1 MTMTNKEKYKQAFGV
16 LHASGTIPLGESRK
30 KSDITNLEK
39 GMVIDIKHKSF
50 KSKFAAVCIGVAVVL
65 AAGVTAY
72 AYGGELISNIFGWGG
87 NFEIRETVDEN
98 GAITTE
104 SILNTDNLTE
114 PVVIQDGRMIF
125 IVNDQQTDIT
135 SLVSETKAYMYEY
148 ADEEGNTHIWL
159 VGLNSGSI
167 EDYGYGEF
175 IKDVD
180 GEWVGGYSTGISLL
194 EEGGGTSA
202 QWYNEAK
209 KELNIPW

>member
-30 KSDITNLEK
+30 NSDITDLGK
-39 GMVIDIKHKSF
+39 GMVINMKRKSF
-50 KSKFAAVCIGVAVVL
+50 TSKFAAACIGVAVVL

-98 GAITTE
+98 GDTMTE
-104 SILNTDNLTE
+104 GILYTEDLTE

-135 SLVSETKAYMYEY
+135 TLVSETKAYMYEY
-148 ADEEGNTHIWL
+148 TDEEGNTHIWL
-159 VGLNSGSI
+159 VGLNSDSI
-167 EDYGYGEF
+167 EEYGYGEF
-175 IKDVD
+175 IKNVD
-180 GEWVGGYSTGISLL
+180 GEWVGGYSAGINL
-194 EEGGGTSA
+194 EEDGSTSA
-202 QWYNEAK
+202 QWFNDAK
-209 KELNIPW
+209 RELNIPW

>member
-16 LHASGTIPLGESRK
+16 LHASETIPLDESRK
-30 KSDITNLEK
+30 KSDITDLEK
-39 GMVIDIKHKSF
+39 GMVIDMKRKF
-50 KSKFAAVCIGVAVVL
+50 FTSKFAAACIGVAVVL
-65 AAGVTAY
+65 AAGATAY
-72 AYGGELISNIFGWGG
+72 AYGGEFISNIFGWGG

-98 GAITTE
+98 GDTTTE
-104 SILNTDNLTE
+104 GILYTEDLTE
-114 PVVIQDGRMIF
+114 PVVIQDGHLIF
-125 IVNDQQTDIT
+125 VVNNQQTDIT
-135 SLVSETKAYMYEY
+135 SLISETKAYMYEY

-180 GEWVGGYSTGISLL
+180 GEWVGAYSARINL
-194 EEGGGTSA
+194 EEDGGTSA
-202 QWYNEAK
+202 QWFNEAK

>member
-30 KSDITNLEK
+30 KSDVMDLEK
-39 GMVIDIKHKSF
+39 GMVIDMKRKF
-50 KSKFAAVCIGVAVVL
+50 FNSKFAAACIGVAVVL
-65 AAGVTAY
+65 AAGATAY
-72 AYGGELISNIFGWGG
+72 AYGGELISNIFGWGN

-98 GAITTE
+98 GDTTTE
-104 SILNTDNLTE
+104 GILYTEDLTE

-135 SLVSETKAYMYEY
+135 ALVSETKAYTYEY

-175 IKDVD
+175 IKDAD
-180 GEWVGGYSTGISLL
+180 GEWVGGYSTGISL
-194 EEGGGTSA
+194 EEDGGTSA